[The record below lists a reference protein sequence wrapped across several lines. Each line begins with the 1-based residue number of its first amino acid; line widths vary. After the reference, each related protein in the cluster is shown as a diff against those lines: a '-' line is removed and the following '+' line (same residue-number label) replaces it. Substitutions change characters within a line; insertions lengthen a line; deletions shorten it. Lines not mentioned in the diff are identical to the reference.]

1 MGSKIDSDKVRQPA
15 VSGQFYPGDPD
26 NLQTQVESYL
36 KPVPPL
42 PGVIG
47 AVIPHAGYIYS
58 GAVAGETVSVLSVPD
73 RVLILGPNHTGWGPE
88 ISVFSGRSW
97 QMPFGEVRI
106 DVDLADQI
114 LEYAPGSTADILA
127 HSQEHSIEVLLP
139 FLYYARAEEF
149 TFVPVTISH
158 ISSEACRDLGFSLA
172 RIIESSGEDI
182 LVVASSDMTHFE
194 SHSSAAEKDGAAIER
209 ILDLDPDGLINIV
222 STRKISMC
230 GIMPTAVML
239 HLASALG
246 ASRAK
251 LIKYNTSGEVSGDY
265 NQVVGY
271 AGIVV
276 HK

>member
-1 MGSKIDSDKVRQPA
+1 MGSRIDSDKVRLPA

-42 PGVIG
+42 QGVIG

-58 GAVAGETVSVLSVPD
+58 GAVAGETVSALSVPD

-106 DVDLADQI
+106 DADLADQI
-114 LEYAPGSTADILA
+114 IEHAPGATADILA

-149 TFVPVTISH
+149 TFVPLTLSH
-158 ISSEACRDLGFSLA
+158 ISSEACRDLGSSLA

-182 LVVASSDMTHFE
+182 LVVASSDMTHYE

-209 ILDLDPDGLINIV
+209 ILDRSHQYRIHQED
-222 STRKISMC
+222 
-230 GIMPTAVML
+230 
-239 HLASALG
+239 
-246 ASRAK
+246 
-251 LIKYNTSGEVSGDY
+251 KYVRYYAYSGDAASGFCPGGFQSKAY
-265 NQVVGY
+265 KIQYFRRGKRGLR
-271 AGIVV
+271 AGGWLRGDCRL
-276 HK
+276 